1 MNSASKRTLLS
12 IQRKAI
18 NPITNKPLFQTSDQ
32 VLEEALDL
40 LYQHLKGKKVIWIN
54 PNLLDEGCIHT
65 AEQQLSSFC
74 CGGISKEFCITTGHH
89 AGNRE
94 RWFKILAALETS
106 LSFDD

>member
-40 LYQHLKGKKVIWIN
+40 LYQHLKGKKVI
-54 PNLLDEGCIHT
+54 
-65 AEQQLSSFC
+65 
-74 CGGISKEFCITTGHH
+74 
-89 AGNRE
+89 
-94 RWFKILAALETS
+94 
-106 LSFDD
+106 